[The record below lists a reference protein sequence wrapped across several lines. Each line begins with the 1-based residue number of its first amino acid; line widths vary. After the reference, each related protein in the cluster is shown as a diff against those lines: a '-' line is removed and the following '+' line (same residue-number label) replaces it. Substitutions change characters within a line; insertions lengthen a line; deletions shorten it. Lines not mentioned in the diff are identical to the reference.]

1 MMYGG
6 AMMTR
11 SQNKQQQLEQAKDI
25 VINSIGQTMDLYGT
39 NRSVGN
45 LYGTMVFEGSM
56 TLDEMRHQLQ
66 MSKPSMSAGVKKLQE
81 FDIVKQ
87 QFTRGSRKQHF
98 IAEKDFFIFFRN
110 FFTKKFQREIDINV
124 EAVKDAQAIINPLL
138 ESSDLTE
145 AETQEAQ
152 KIKAQLDHTHV
163 YYEWLEQLTEA
174 IESGEIFKYFPIPEQ
189 PSDSEKLKLTQTT
202 TMMIMHDENNAT
214 GPRNKR

>member
-87 QFTRGSRKQHF
+87 QF

-189 PSDSEKLKLTQTT
+189 PSDT
-202 TMMIMHDENNAT
+202 EN
-214 GPRNKR
+214 

>member
-66 MSKPSMSAGVKKLQE
+66 MSKPSMSADVKKLQE

-124 EAVKDAQAIINPLL
+124 EAVKDAQAIINSLL

-152 KIKAQLDHTHV
+152 KIKSQLDHTHV

-189 PSDSEKLKLTQTT
+189 PSDSE
-202 TMMIMHDENNAT
+202 N
-214 GPRNKR
+214 

>member
-1 MMYGG
+1 
-6 AMMTR
+6 MTR

-56 TLDEMRHQLQ
+56 TLDKMRHQLQ

-189 PSDSEKLKLTQTT
+189 PSDSE
-202 TMMIMHDENNAT
+202 N
-214 GPRNKR
+214 

>member
-1 MMYGG
+1 
-6 AMMTR
+6 MTR

-45 LYGTMVFEGSM
+45 LYGTTVFEGSM

-189 PSDSEKLKLTQTT
+189 PSDSE
-202 TMMIMHDENNAT
+202 N
-214 GPRNKR
+214 

>member
-1 MMYGG
+1 MMYGD

-189 PSDSEKLKLTQTT
+189 PSDSE
-202 TMMIMHDENNAT
+202 N
-214 GPRNKR
+214 

>member
-98 IAEKDFFIFFRN
+98 IVEKDFFIFFRN

-189 PSDSEKLKLTQTT
+189 PSDSE
-202 TMMIMHDENNAT
+202 N
-214 GPRNKR
+214 

>member
-152 KIKAQLDHTHV
+152 KIEAQLDHTHV

-189 PSDSEKLKLTQTT
+189 PSDSE
-202 TMMIMHDENNAT
+202 N
-214 GPRNKR
+214 

>member
-66 MSKPSMSAGVKKLQE
+66 MSKPSMSAGVKILLNNNLRE
-81 FDIVKQ
+81 EAANNIL
-87 QFTRGSRKQHF
+87 SPRKTF
-98 IAEKDFFIFFRN
+98 
-110 FFTKKFQREIDINV
+110 
-124 EAVKDAQAIINPLL
+124 
-138 ESSDLTE
+138 SSFS
-145 AETQEAQ
+145 ETFSL
-152 KIKAQLDHTHV
+152 KNSSV
-163 YYEWLEQLTEA
+163 
-174 IESGEIFKYFPIPEQ
+174 
-189 PSDSEKLKLTQTT
+189 KLTSMSKQ
-202 TMMIMHDENNAT
+202 
-214 GPRNKR
+214 

>member
-1 MMYGG
+1 MYGG

-66 MSKPSMSAGVKKLQE
+66 MSNPSMSAGVKKLQE

-189 PSDSEKLKLTQTT
+189 PSDSE
-202 TMMIMHDENNAT
+202 N
-214 GPRNKR
+214 

>member
-124 EAVKDAQAIINPLL
+124 EAVKDAQAIINSLL

-152 KIKAQLDHTHV
+152 KIKSQLDHTHV
-163 YYEWLEQLTEA
+163 YYEWLEQLIEA

-189 PSDSEKLKLTQTT
+189 PSDSE
-202 TMMIMHDENNAT
+202 N
-214 GPRNKR
+214 

>member
-1 MMYGG
+1 
-6 AMMTR
+6 MTR

-87 QFTRGSRKQHF
+87 QFTRGSRKKHF

-189 PSDSEKLKLTQTT
+189 PSDT
-202 TMMIMHDENNAT
+202 EN
-214 GPRNKR
+214 

>member
-45 LYGTMVFEGSM
+45 LYATMVFEGSM

-189 PSDSEKLKLTQTT
+189 PSDSE
-202 TMMIMHDENNAT
+202 N
-214 GPRNKR
+214 

>member
-98 IAEKDFFIFFRN
+98 IAEKDF
-110 FFTKKFQREIDINV
+110 
-124 EAVKDAQAIINPLL
+124 
-138 ESSDLTE
+138 SS
-145 AETQEAQ
+145 
-152 KIKAQLDHTHV
+152 
-163 YYEWLEQLTEA
+163 
-174 IESGEIFKYFPIPEQ
+174 FP
-189 PSDSEKLKLTQTT
+189 KLF
-202 TMMIMHDENNAT
+202 H
-214 GPRNKR
+214 

>member
-98 IAEKDFFIFFRN
+98 IAKKAFSSFSKTFS
-110 FFTKKFQREIDINV
+110 TKKFQREIDINV

-138 ESSDLTE
+138 ESSDLTG
-145 AETQEAQ
+145 A
-152 KIKAQLDHTHV
+152 
-163 YYEWLEQLTEA
+163 
-174 IESGEIFKYFPIPEQ
+174 
-189 PSDSEKLKLTQTT
+189 
-202 TMMIMHDENNAT
+202 
-214 GPRNKR
+214 

>member
-1 MMYGG
+1 MMYGS

-124 EAVKDAQAIINPLL
+124 EAVKDAQAIINSLL

-189 PSDSEKLKLTQTT
+189 PSDSE
-202 TMMIMHDENNAT
+202 N
-214 GPRNKR
+214 

>member
-98 IAEKDFFIFFRN
+98 IAEKDFSSFPKL
-110 FFTKKFQREIDINV
+110 FTKKFQREIDINV

-152 KIKAQLDHTHV
+152 K
-163 YYEWLEQLTEA
+163 
-174 IESGEIFKYFPIPEQ
+174 
-189 PSDSEKLKLTQTT
+189 LKLSLIIHMFIT
-202 TMMIMHDENNAT
+202 N
-214 GPRNKR
+214 G

>member
-66 MSKPSMSAGVKKLQE
+66 MNKPSMSAGVKKLQE

-189 PSDSEKLKLTQTT
+189 PSDSE
-202 TMMIMHDENNAT
+202 N
-214 GPRNKR
+214 

>member
-1 MMYGG
+1 
-6 AMMTR
+6 MTR

-87 QFTRGSRKQHF
+87 PFTRGSRKQHF

-124 EAVKDAQAIINPLL
+124 EAVKDAQAIINSLL

-152 KIKAQLDHTHV
+152 KIKSQLDHTHV

-189 PSDSEKLKLTQTT
+189 PSDSE
-202 TMMIMHDENNAT
+202 N
-214 GPRNKR
+214 

>member
-138 ESSDLTE
+138 ESNDLTE

-152 KIKAQLDHTHV
+152 KIKVQLDHTHV

-189 PSDSEKLKLTQTT
+189 PSDSE
-202 TMMIMHDENNAT
+202 N
-214 GPRNKR
+214 

>member
-87 QFTRGSRKQHF
+87 QLREEAANNILSPRKTF
-98 IAEKDFFIFFRN
+98 
-110 FFTKKFQREIDINV
+110 
-124 EAVKDAQAIINPLL
+124 
-138 ESSDLTE
+138 SSFS
-145 AETQEAQ
+145 ETFSL
-152 KIKAQLDHTHV
+152 KNSSV
-163 YYEWLEQLTEA
+163 
-174 IESGEIFKYFPIPEQ
+174 
-189 PSDSEKLKLTQTT
+189 KLTSMSKQ
-202 TMMIMHDENNAT
+202 
-214 GPRNKR
+214 